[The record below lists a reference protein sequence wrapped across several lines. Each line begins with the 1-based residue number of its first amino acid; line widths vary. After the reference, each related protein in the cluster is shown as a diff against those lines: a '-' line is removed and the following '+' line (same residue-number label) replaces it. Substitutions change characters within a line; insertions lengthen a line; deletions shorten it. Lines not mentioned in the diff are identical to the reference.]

1 MRTQQQ
7 IFSWFTTTTT
17 VDLFITYQL
26 PITNYPLPKNMNAVR
41 TFVMAKNVFQEVIRD
56 RILYIIGFYA
66 IILAVANRAIFEFAA
81 TTQDKIFLDVGLAVM
96 NVIGLIV
103 AVFIGTGLVNKEIE
117 KRTIFMLI
125 AKPISRSEFI
135 TSKYLGLSGVLGVL
149 LASMTFI
156 YLVFLQLGKMSYPL
170 TSILLAILF
179 LFLQLTLITA
189 VAVTLGVFTSS
200 LIATALTFAVY
211 LMGNITKDLVA
222 LGRLSE
228 NPAVERITQ
237 GLYLILP
244 DLSRLDLKND
254 AVYGLQAIPDTMTLL
269 SNAGY
274 GLLYSF
280 MLLAIAIFIF
290 LKIEF

>member
-1 MRTQQQ
+1 
-7 IFSWFTTTTT
+7 
-17 VDLFITYQL
+17 
-26 PITNYPLPKNMNAVR
+26 MNAVR

-66 IILAVANRAIFEFAA
+66 IILAVANRAIFEFSA
-81 TTQDKIFLDVGLAVM
+81 TTQDKIFLDFGLATM
-96 NVIGLIV
+96 NVICLII
-103 AVFIGTGLVNKEIE
+103 AIFIGTGLVNKEIE

-135 TSKYLGLSGVLGVL
+135 TSKYLGLSAVLGVL
-149 LASMTFI
+149 LAAMTFI
-156 YLVFLQLGKMSYPL
+156 YLVFLQLAKMSYPIN
-170 TSILLAILF
+170 SILLAVLF

-222 LGRLSE
+222 LGRLSQ
-228 NPAVERITQ
+228 NPGVERITQ

-254 AVYGLQAIPDTMTLL
+254 AVYGMQALPDTMTLL

-290 LKIEF
+290 LKKEF

>member
-1 MRTQQQ
+1 
-7 IFSWFTTTTT
+7 
-17 VDLFITYQL
+17 
-26 PITNYPLPKNMNAVR
+26 MNAVR

-170 TSILLAILF
+170 PSILLAILF

-280 MLLAIAIFIF
+280 MLLAIAILIF
-290 LKIEF
+290 LKKEF

>member
-1 MRTQQQ
+1 
-7 IFSWFTTTTT
+7 
-17 VDLFITYQL
+17 
-26 PITNYPLPKNMNAVR
+26 MNAVR

-96 NVIGLIV
+96 NIIGLIV

-170 TSILLAILF
+170 PSILLAILF

-280 MLLAIAIFIF
+280 MLLAIAILIF
-290 LKIEF
+290 LKKEF